1 VDLGAVPAEVAKFFV
16 CVTIYEA
23 EKRRQ
28 HLGQVSSAFMRLI
41 DESNNQ

>member
-28 HLGQVSSAFMRLI
+28 HFSSAFMRLI